1 MEETA
6 APPISEREI
15 LPKTLKPIHYDLQF
29 EPDLDKGNE
38 FQGSV
43 VIEIEVL
50 EPTSIVTLNTAA
62 LKIHTT
68 SITTDGKTIDFD
80 TSSLS
85 FDEST
90 KRVTISLN
98 GELKAGEK
106 VYVKQT
112 FTGSLLHPS
121 EGFFRAPYPFSC
133 HHVASHVIGK
143 TIVPE
148 EYQNSGICLHVNKP
162 LNT

>member
-80 TSSLS
+80 TSSLL

-90 KRVTISLN
+90 ERVTISLN

-121 EGFFRAPYPFSC
+121 EGFFRAPYT
-133 HHVASHVIGK
+133 AADGK
-143 TIVPE
+143 QKWMAATHLQP
-148 EYQNSGICLHVNKP
+148 
-162 LNT
+162 TAA